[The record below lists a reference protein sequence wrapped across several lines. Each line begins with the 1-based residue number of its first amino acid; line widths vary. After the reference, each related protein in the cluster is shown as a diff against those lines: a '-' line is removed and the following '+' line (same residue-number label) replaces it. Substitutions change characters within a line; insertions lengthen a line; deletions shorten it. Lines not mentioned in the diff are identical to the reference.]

1 MLGLDERALRVVW
14 TVFLF
19 GLLLLIIYAI
29 RETLIVFGGAIF
41 FAYMLWPV
49 VALMEKLL
57 QKRRGRA
64 SPKATARQ
72 RTFALGAVYI
82 ILIGGLIGIGF
93 AIVPRIAGEATSLAT
108 SLPSKLSSTTL
119 AAVPLP
125 SWLEPVRVDIVTTLH
140 REAANL
146 GAKLVPLIQEAGT
159 KIVSGVGYILP
170 IILIPILA
178 FFFLKDGQTIRGAL
192 LGTVEEKHDRST
204 VEDILDDVHDV
215 LKNYIRALVI
225 LSIASFC
232 AFAIFL
238 SAMRYPYELL
248 LAGIAGLLEFI
259 PVIGPFVGLLVMLT
273 VIGLGGGGGLIWIL
287 VFWGCYRVFQD
298 YMLNPYLM
306 SSGVELHPLLVLF
319 GVLAGEKVGGIPG
332 MFFSV
337 PVLAILR
344 VVFSRLRASYARR
357 SLAPVSDITDFR
369 SSTSGQIQA

>member
-19 GLLLLIIYAI
+19 ALLLLIVYTI
-29 RETLIVFGGAIF
+29 RETILVFAGAIF
-41 FAYMLWPV
+41 FAYMLWPI
-49 VALMEKLL
+49 VALMERLL
-57 QKRRGRA
+57 QKWRGRA
-64 SPKATARQ
+64 SAKATARR
-72 RTFALGAVYI
+72 RTLALGAVYI

-93 AIVPRIAGEATSLAT
+93 VIVPKIAGEATSLAT
-108 SLPSKLSSTTL
+108 SLPGKFSNTTL

-140 REAANL
+140 REAANI

-159 KIVSGVGYILP
+159 RILSGVGYILP

-178 FFFLKDGQTIRGAL
+178 FFFLKDGQAIRRAL
-192 LGTVEEKHDRST
+192 LGTVEEKHDRGT
-204 VEDILDDVHDV
+204 IEDILDDVHGV

-232 AFAIFL
+232 AFACFL
-238 SAMRYPYELL
+238 SIMRYPYELL

-259 PVIGPFVGLLVMLT
+259 PVIGPFVGLLVMLI
-273 VIGLGGGGGLIWIL
+273 VIGVGGNGGLIWIL

-306 SSGVELHPLLVLF
+306 SAGVELHPLLVLF
-319 GVLAGEKVGGIPG
+319 GVLAGEKIGGIPG

-337 PVLAILR
+337 PVIAILR
-344 VVFSRLRASYARR
+344 VVYSRLRTSYERRPLAR
-357 SLAPVSDITDFR
+357 V
-369 SSTSGQIQA
+369 